1 MKKRFSLI
9 TAAVFSICLVTF
21 FSAGEIIS
29 KVQFADA
36 KIIVIPPVIK
46 APGRQSKPVTPTRQR
61 NMSFDNIADAKIIVI
76 PPVIK
81 APGRQSKPVTPT
93 RQRNMSF
100 DNIADAKIVVIAPS
114 IRQTGKK
121 TKTIVPAKRTA
132 AVVNEAIA

>member
-9 TAAVFSICLVTF
+9 AAAVFSICLVTF
-21 FSAGEIIS
+21 FSAGEKIS

-46 APGRQSKPVTPTRQR
+46 APGKQSKPVTPTRR
-61 NMSFDNIADAKIIVI
+61 
-76 PPVIK
+76 
-81 APGRQSKPVTPT
+81 
-93 RQRNMSF
+93 RNMSF